1 MKCPLCFSP
10 LKININKDYFDCSTC
25 SAIVK
30 EDKKYITAIEE
41 KKFYQ
46 LHNNDV
52 NDERYQKFTSPITNY
67 ILEKYNKNDSG
78 LDFGSG
84 TGPVISKVLEDKGF
98 KNIHQYDPYFC
109 PDKNVLKTPYNFIFS
124 CEVVEHF
131 KSPYQEY
138 ERLFKLLKKGGRL
151 IIMTLIFDD
160 STDFNEW
167 YYKDDPTHIFI
178 HRKETFEYIAKK
190 FGATIEYFD
199 GRLIV
204 LKKVG

>member
-10 LKININKDYFDCSTC
+10 LKMNINQDYFDCSTC
-25 SAIVK
+25 GAIVK
-30 EDKKYITAIEE
+30 DDKKHISSVEE
-41 KKFYQ
+41 KKVYE

-52 NDERYQKFTSPITNY
+52 NDKRYQKFTSPISNY
-67 ILEKYNKNDSG
+67 ILDKYDRNAKG

-84 TGPVISKVLEDKGF
+84 TGPVISKVLQDKGY

-109 PDKNVLKTPYNFIFS
+109 PDRSVLKTFYNFIFS

-131 KSPYQEY
+131 KSPSQEY
-138 ERLFKLLKKGGRL
+138 ESLFKVLNSGGRL
-151 IIMTLIFDD
+151 IIMTLIYD
-160 STDFNEW
+160 SSFDFNDW

-190 FGATIEYFD
+190 FGATIEYMD
-199 GRLIV
+199 ARLIV
-204 LKKVG
+204 IKKN